1 MLNKEKRNYSV
12 VGNQSPTIV
21 KRKML
26 FKQPKK
32 AQTPAKNG
40 PQEPAT
46 KKDLP

>member
-32 AQTPAKNG
+32 AQSPAKNG
-40 PQEPAT
+40 PQEPAP